1 MARAKRGSAVLDAA
15 RQRLA
20 GLKSITPP
28 PNFGTSLQVTDYE
41 QGINDLSAKIDRY
54 NGMLATL
61 YSLQNEIEADERNLR
76 TTNARMLSAAEAQYG
91 QTAAST
97 NRWAAR
103 SGISIHCAALP
114 TRPERSSRAATRTW

>member
-28 PNFGTSLQVTDYE
+28 PNFGGSLQVTDYE
-41 QGINDLSAKIDRY
+41 QGINDLSEKIDRY

-61 YSLQNEIEADERNLR
+61 DSLQNEIEADERDLR

-91 QTAAST
+91 PDSSEYEQAGGTRRSERKRASKKP
-97 NRWAAR
+97 
-103 SGISIHCAALP
+103 P
-114 TRPERSSRAATRTW
+114 TP